1 MRNKVGVSLPISAND
16 KVRERV
22 DEYLLFSAFRDIL
35 ILCGKEIEKCGTILF
50 ILLQIQWNFHKIL
63 LILWQNFCYRC

>member
-1 MRNKVGVSLPISAND
+1 MICLGDSLPISAND

-35 ILCGKEIEKCGTILF
+35 FYLVNKLKIISFNLDKLF
-50 ILLQIQWNFHKIL
+50 SFVYNYISRLFLMMFM
-63 LILWQNFCYRC
+63 